1 MDCGDMKVWL
11 ASAFKSQYL
20 PTQPMTNALHS
31 IVTGILRVRM
41 YTLLGLALLVLGA
54 QPSAAQVGDQSLTTI
69 ASWNAYVHLPND
81 YLDSPSKYY
90 PVIVFIAG
98 VGEIGTDPSKMLIY
112 GPGKYIAEGHDMVFN
127 VNGKLEKPIVISL
140 QPPTG
145 WPQPAT
151 INTRI
156 DSILSRWRVDPGRL
170 YLTGLS
176 MGAWTFDNYI
186 CGSPTY
192 ARRPAAIVSM
202 SAPDPDNPLSNL
214 KYYALNGGKWWGFEG
229 TLDYRKMDITR
240 DSLNAAV
247 PGSARYTKYEG
258 GHCCWNTWYNPAW
271 LENGE
276 SIYTWMLK
284 QRINLSINTPG
295 NIPPIANAGADTL
308 IVLPTN
314 SVILRGSGA
323 DEDGNI
329 VGYNWKKIDG
339 PSTFT
344 LTNAA
349 SATATASN
357 LVAGAY
363 QFELTVTDNNSAK
376 TADTI
381 KVIVNP
387 AGNYSDCGCDRILRP
402 QSDGGI
408 YVKLQTANVQPGERI
423 CILAGVYPYISIEG
437 VTGTAERPVE
447 IINCGGVVQ
456 ITPVQKADGT
466 FSGGSYGFRV
476 VKSRYFRL
484 SGTGMPGLTYGIK
497 IDGSTK
503 VIANGVAISDSSGN
517 FSVDHIE
524 VTKTQAGFI
533 IKTNPAN
540 CAPGTWGPNWTMTNL
555 DLYSNYIHNVEGE
568 GFYIGNT
575 NYTSTVTDCSGVSIV
590 VPVQVIHNVKIHDNI
605 TDSTGWDGIQ
615 VASAPVGVEVYN
627 NKVLNYG
634 RTNLS
639 SQQAG
644 ILMGGRTNGRVYNNI
659 VKDGTGNGI
668 QVFGLGVNYI
678 YNNLLINTGTSAQDG
693 IIVDDRPFAG
703 DLGLSVKIV
712 NNTIVKTGRD
722 GIRVNNV
729 NKTMTP
735 GSQFVNNLVV
745 APGSIG
751 NNPKPYIN
759 YPTSLG
765 ATESN
770 NINLATISSANFANT
785 AANDYHLTSLSP
797 AVNAGTAISS
807 FGFTNDLD
815 NNARP
820 SGGAIDVGAYEM
832 LQNNTLPPRD
842 NTTEQDYSTLKNM
855 IPVNGTGWNTIYD
868 SEQKPVFDILKN
880 GQAFTGISF
889 SRRIVTKEIRKYQAY
904 FGNPDKEWGGCFL
917 RNWLIDLRGQQLTG
931 NMKLRFIVTAAEIDE
946 FVQAYNLANATTCSI
961 SDIRVLQY
969 TGANADLDY
978 ANNQAQASLYKSIVP
993 VITSYG
999 PGNSLRYIEVD
1010 ANAGGEF
1017 WLVLTCA
1024 PPRTG
1029 VGQNAGASTI
1039 FSEVDETV
1047 ASLKAWYRADN
1058 VGTATAH
1065 GTKVNRLYDLT
1076 GNNNDATQQSSTY
1089 QPEQV
1094 TSKVL
1099 NQQPALQFNG
1109 QFLDA
1114 VSLNINPAAMPYLTV
1129 YAVGTHRTGAMY
1141 SKMWGN
1147 DSGSFTRG
1155 AGLHI
1160 NNNTATTKLGY
1171 LSGGKVKELVPLV
1184 AYQPLLLKTQYSPNN
1199 IQSSINGVAQPV
1211 DTALTHVNGKT
1222 TFTIGNINSLH
1233 SAPAYYQ
1240 FWDGQ
1245 IAELLVFNS
1254 LLSEA
1259 QQLVIENY
1267 LAARYNLALPPAR
1280 NLYSMDDSANGDFDH
1295 DVVGIGMAADNSA
1308 VFGSKGMGALQ
1319 IQNPS
1324 NLQANE
1330 WLFWGHN
1337 NGVLNSV
1344 GVTDIPAGIV
1354 SRLSRI
1360 WRASENGEVG
1370 TVDIV
1375 MSLDSIPGPVQAENL
1390 RLLIDTNGDGLFS
1403 DESVATGG
1411 IASVGQGLDSN
1422 TVVFRQ
1428 VNINNGQ
1435 RFTVASVS
1443 YASPLRNAYVFTGSG
1458 NFSDVLN
1465 WKAGIHPSS
1474 FMADYSEI
1482 IIDPTNNLPCILDIP
1497 FLLKT
1502 GMKLV
1507 VAPGKKLQL
1516 TSVMQET
1523 EQ

>member
-1 MDCGDMKVWL
+1 MKVWL
-11 ASAFKSQYL
+11 ASAFTSSYL
-20 PTQPMTNALHS
+20 PTQPMTNAIHS
-31 IVTGILRVRM
+31 IVTGILRVQM
-41 YTLLGLALLVLGA
+41 YRLLAIAALLFGFQYA
-54 QPSAAQVGDQSLTTI
+54 GAQVGDQSLTTI

-81 YLDSPSKYY
+81 YVDSPSKQY
-90 PVIVFIAG
+90 PVIVFISG
-98 VGEIGTDPSKMLIY
+98 VGEVGTDPSKMLVY
-112 GPGKYIAEGHDMVFN
+112 GPGKYIAEGHNMVFN

-156 DSILSRWRVDPGRL
+156 DSILARWRIDPGRL

-176 MGAWTFDNYI
+176 MGGWTFDNYI

-192 ARRPAAIVSM
+192 GRRPAAIVSM

-247 PGSARYTKYEG
+247 PGSARYTQYVG

-271 LENGE
+271 QENGE

-284 QRINLSINTPG
+284 QRINLSSNNPN
-295 NIPPIANAGADTL
+295 NIPPVANAGADTL

-314 SVILRGSGA
+314 SVALRGTGS
-323 DEDGNI
+323 DLDGNV

-339 PSTFT
+339 PTTFT
-344 LTNAA
+344 LSNAA
-349 SATATASN
+349 NANATVTN
-357 LVAGAY
+357 MVAGSY
-363 QFELTVTDNNSAK
+363 KFELTVTDNNSAK
-376 TADTI
+376 TADT
-381 KVIVNP
+381 VQIVVNS

-402 QSDGGI
+402 QADGGI
-408 YVKLQTANVQPGERI
+408 YVKLQTANVKPGERI

-437 VTGTAERPVE
+437 VKGTPENPVQ

-466 FSGGSYGFRV
+466 FNGGSYGFRV
-476 VKSRYFRL
+476 IKSQYFRL
-484 SGTGMPGLTYGIK
+484 SGTGMPGLEYGIK

-517 FSVDHIE
+517 FAVDHIE

-533 IKTNPAN
+533 MKTNPAN
-540 CAPGTWGPNWTMTNL
+540 CAPGTWGPNWTMANL
-555 DLYSNYIHNVEGE
+555 DLYNNYIHNIEGE

-575 NYTSTVTDCSGVSIV
+575 NYTSTVTDCSGVSIT
-590 VPVQVIHNVKIHDNI
+590 VQVQPIHNVKIHDNI

-615 VASAPVGVEVYN
+615 VASAPIGVEIYN
-627 NKVLNYG
+627 NRVLNYG
-634 RTNLS
+634 RTNMS

-644 ILMGGRTNGRVYNNI
+644 ILLGGRTNGRVYNNI

-668 QVFGLGVNYI
+668 QVFGLGVNYL
-678 YNNLLINTGTSAQDG
+678 YNNLLINTGTTSQDG

-703 DLGLSVKIV
+703 DPGLSIRII

-729 NKTMTP
+729 NKTMVA

-751 NNPKPYIN
+751 SNPKPYIN
-759 YPTSLG
+759 YPTTIG
-765 ATESN
+765 GTESN
-770 NINLATISSANFANT
+770 NINLSTAAAANFANLT
-785 AANDYHLTSLSP
+785 AHDYHLTATSP
-797 AVNAGTAISS
+797 ALNAGAAISS
-807 FGFTNDLD
+807 FGFSNDLD
-815 NNARP
+815 NLARP
-820 SGGAIDVGAYEM
+820 SGSAVDVGAYEF
-832 LQNNTLPPRD
+832 LQNNTLAPRD
-842 NTTEQDYSTLKNM
+842 NASNQDYSTLKNM
-855 IPVNGTGWNTIYD
+855 VPVNGTSWNTIYD
-868 SEQKPVFDILKN
+868 SEQKPVFEIMKN
-880 GQAFTGISF
+880 GQTFTGVAF
-889 SRRIVTKEIRKYQAY
+889 ARRIVTKEIRKYQAY
-904 FGNPDKEWGGCFL
+904 FGTTEKQWGAYFL
-917 RNWLIDLRGQQLTG
+917 RNWMIDMRGQQLTG
-931 NMKLRFIVTAAEIDE
+931 NMKLRLIATAAEIDE
-946 FVQAYNLANATTCSI
+946 FVAAYNSANGTTCTAA
-961 SDIRVLQY
+961 DIRVLHY

-978 ANNQAQASLYKSIVP
+978 ANNIAQANLYKSITP

-999 PGNSLRYIEVD
+999 SNNSLRYVEVD

-1017 WLVLTCA
+1017 WMVLTCE

-1029 VGQNAGASTI
+1029 VGQNAGVSTI
-1039 FSEVDETV
+1039 FSEADETA

-1058 VGTATAH
+1058 VATATAH

-1076 GNNNDATQQSSTY
+1076 GNGNDAIQMNGSY
-1089 QPEQV
+1089 QPEQ
-1094 TSKVL
+1094 TKSALL
-1099 NQQPALQFNG
+1099 NQQPVLQFNG
-1109 QFLDA
+1109 QLLDA
-1114 VSLNINPAAMPYLTV
+1114 ANLNINPSVMPYLTV
-1129 YAVGTHRTGAMY
+1129 YAVATHRTGNMY
-1141 SKMWGN
+1141 SKIWGN
-1147 DSGSFTRG
+1147 DSGSYARG
-1155 AGLHI
+1155 AGLHV
-1160 NNNTATTKLGY
+1160 NASGATKLGY
-1171 LSGGKVKELVPLV
+1171 LSGGKVKELGTLT
-1184 AYQPLLLKTQYSPNN
+1184 ANQPLMLKTQYSPNN
-1199 IQSSINGVAQPV
+1199 IQSSLNAVAQAV
-1211 DTALTHVNGKT
+1211 DTDVTHVNGKT
-1222 TFTIGNINSLH
+1222 TFTIGNLNSLNTQ
-1233 SAPAYYQ
+1233 PAYHE

-1245 IAELLVFNS
+1245 VAEVLVFNA

-1259 QQLVIENY
+1259 QQLVVENY
-1267 LAARYNLALPPAR
+1267 LAARYNLSIPAAR
-1280 NLYSMDDSANGDFDH
+1280 NLYSMDDAANGNFDH

-1319 IQNPS
+1319 IQHPS
-1324 NLQANE
+1324 DVQANE

-1337 NGVLNSV
+1337 GAVVNSV
-1344 GVTDIPAGIV
+1344 GVADVPAGLV
-1354 SRLSRI
+1354 SRINRI
-1360 WRASENGEVG
+1360 WRASETGEVG
-1370 TVDIV
+1370 TVDVV

-1390 RLLIDTNGDGLFS
+1390 RLLIDTDGDGLFN
-1403 DESVATGG
+1403 DEQSVNGG
-1411 IASVGQGLDSN
+1411 IAAVGQHLDSN

-1428 VNINNGQ
+1428 VNLNNGQ
-1435 RFTVASVS
+1435 RFTIGSAS
-1443 YASPLRNAYVFTGSG
+1443 YATPLREAYVFSGNG
-1458 NFSDVLN
+1458 NFSNVAS
-1465 WKAGIHPSS
+1465 WKGGIPPTA

-1482 IIDPTNNLPCILDIP
+1482 IIDPSNNLPCVLDMP
-1497 FLLKT
+1497 FTLKA

-1516 TSVMQET
+1516 TAVTRET